1 MRTSVEQE
9 ITEVE
14 MIRGILEKADVAG
27 RTHMGIALDLQR
39 AGFKLVKVD
48 NG

>member
-1 MRTSVEQE
+1 MRTSVVQE

-27 RTHMGIALDLQR
+27 RTHMGIAQDLIR